1 LETHW
6 LTGNVSDQVFNRMAN
21 RSKKFYFFTTL
32 LGLALLWMLA
42 GLLKSGG
49 IDRGFATVPSYSW
62 AADMEGVQCETKTI
76 PVKLSADGF
85 REFDLVGQ
93 LCSIGD
99 PQNKTLQVLVS
110 GSGYGF
116 VYWDFPFQ
124 SDTYSYARAALR
136 AGDAVFNFDRL
147 GMGLSDHPFGVSLDV
162 DTQAY
167 VLHQT
172 LDAITASDAFNAV
185 VMLGHSFGS
194 TISLAHALAYPEQS
208 DGIVLTGFLHNFNPA
223 FGQAMGQSISI
234 AAFSGPLVGKLVD
247 PTYVISKA
255 DSRGD
260 AFYTLDNTDA
270 GVLATDNATRETT
283 AVGELISMS
292 RYFADQ
298 SKALTVPV
306 MVLVG
311 ENDFVVCGGK
321 LDCTDHAAVVAN
333 ELAYYPQAV
342 CPEINVVVDTSHN
355 VNLHR
360 NAPESFSIMQDWV
373 SRRVG
378 SAGNP
383 PSEPCS

>member
-1 LETHW
+1 MRSSRHKNFLETHW
-6 LTGNVSDQVFNRMAN
+6 LTGNVSERVFNGMAN

-49 IDRGFATVPSYSW
+49 IDRGFATDPSYFW
-62 AADMEGVQCETKTI
+62 AADMEGVQCQTKTI

-85 REFDLVGQ
+85 RQFDLVGQ

-172 LDAITASDAFNAV
+172 LDAITA
-185 VMLGHSFGS
+185 
-194 TISLAHALAYPEQS
+194 E
-208 DGIVLTGFLHNFNPA
+208 
-223 FGQAMGQSISI
+223 
-234 AAFSGPLVGKLVD
+234 
-247 PTYVISKA
+247 
-255 DSRGD
+255 
-260 AFYTLDNTDA
+260 
-270 GVLATDNATRETT
+270 
-283 AVGELISMS
+283 
-292 RYFADQ
+292 
-298 SKALTVPV
+298 
-306 MVLVG
+306 
-311 ENDFVVCGGK
+311 
-321 LDCTDHAAVVAN
+321 
-333 ELAYYPQAV
+333 
-342 CPEINVVVDTSHN
+342 
-355 VNLHR
+355 
-360 NAPESFSIMQDWV
+360 
-373 SRRVG
+373 
-378 SAGNP
+378 
-383 PSEPCS
+383 